1 MERMK
6 DVIVIL
12 VGIAAALYLVYPSA
26 GIFELIPDAIPF
38 VGSLDEATAT
48 TILLA
53 VFRYF
58 GHDIAHLFRRRDE
71 NTVVTPR
78 Q

>member
-6 DVIVIL
+6 DVVVVL
-12 VGIAAALYLVYPSA
+12 FGIAAALYLVYPSA

-38 VGSLDEATAT
+38 VGSVDEATAT

-53 VFRYF
+53 AFRYF
-58 GHDIAHLFRRRDE
+58 GHDIAHLFKRHNE

-78 Q
+78 

>member
-1 MERMK
+1 MGRMK
-6 DVIVIL
+6 DVLIIL
-12 VGIAAALYLVYPSA
+12 VGVLAAVYLVYPSA

-38 VGSLDEATAT
+38 VGSVDEATAT

-58 GHDIAHLFRRRDE
+58 GHDVAHLFKRRDE